1 MVCRRPRS
9 NLFTREDSRQL
20 DDLFIF
26 NWKLLKTQLRGEY
39 VLSYAD
45 LIAIQ
50 PNAGDPT
57 ILAEIIRIVSI
68 EIISEFPD
76 VQLF

>member
-50 PNAGDPT
+50 PDAGGPT
-57 ILAEIIRIVSI
+57 ILAENIRIVSI